1 MCTSGWGRDLDM
13 THAVLT
19 PASLREG
26 VRWLAGLDD
35 DLAGVFRRTGF
46 PPLWGRPAGFSTL
59 VRIILEQQVSL
70 GAARTMYG
78 RLAAHTGRVTPGAI
92 VRVGQEGLRAL
103 GFTRQKARY
112 CHGLAEL
119 VRSGALDL
127 RAIAA
132 APEEAGRQMLLAV
145 PGLGPWTVDIYYLM
159 ALRRPDV
166 WPRGDLALALALR
179 DVKWL
184 PAVPSPAEQE
194 RIAGAWAPWRA
205 VAARL
210 LWKHYLATPRGVRSP
225 TGPSRG

>member
-1 MCTSGWGRDLDM
+1 MIRRILQGSDPNELRELS
-13 THAVLT
+13 
-19 PASLREG
+19 PASLRQG
-26 VRWLAGLDD
+26 VRWLAAHDD
-35 DLAGVFRRTGF
+35 DLATVFRRTGF
-46 PPLWGRPAGFSTL
+46 PPIWGRRPGFSTL

-78 RLAAHTGRVTPGAI
+78 RLGAHTGGVTAGGVA
-92 VRVGQEGLRAL
+92 RLGEEGLRSL

-112 CHGLAEL
+112 CHGLAER

-127 RAIAA
+127 RAVAS
-132 APEEAGRQMLLAV
+132 APDEAGRQLLLAV

-179 DVKWL
+179 EVKRL
-184 PAVPSPAEQE
+184 PAVPSSAEQE
-194 RIAGAWAPWRA
+194 QIASAWAPWRA

-210 LWKHYLATPRGVRSP
+210 LWKHYLTTPRQ
-225 TGPSRG
+225 T